1 MASSTNESQLFS
13 ESAEDQRERKLQ
25 RRRERERARR
35 ASESAEQREAED
47 WQRGESETGPDE
59 LLKQQNKGKHICKVD
74 AIG

>member
-1 MASSTNESQLFS
+1 MATSKNKSELFS
-13 ESAEDQRERKLQ
+13 ESAENERERKLQ

-35 ASESAEQREAED
+35 ASEYKEKKD

-59 LLKQQNKGKHICKVD
+59 LLKQWSKGKHVCNVD